1 MSPAEKGAGF
11 GQEAEDGDQAKK
23 GERLVSLG
31 LARGPAE
38 RWLMKANGPGWME
51 MPGDASPHERARVR
65 AAGSQP
71 WVRFPRRRP
80 GPPPCSLAL
89 ALGRAGATGPAF

>member
-1 MSPAEKGAGF
+1 MSTAEMGACF
-11 GQEAEDGDQAKK
+11 GQESEYGDQAK

-31 LARGPAE
+31 LARGRVE
-38 RWLMKANGPGWME
+38 RWLVKANGGGWME
-51 MPGDASPHERARVR
+51 MPGDASPHERASVR

-71 WVRFPRRRP
+71 WVRFPRPRP
-80 GPPPCSLAL
+80 GPPPCSLAT